1 MHVLEPAGGM
11 LAELL
16 DSKTTPV
23 AVTTRCRARIEVQ
36 DFEVMVICHSRER
49 VPYRFPL
56 PPKRPQSP
64 IKCSVNWRLCGRV
77 RCSNR

>member
-1 MHVLEPAGGM
+1 LSDDKASMHVLEPAGGM

-36 DFEVMVICHSRER
+36 DLEVMAWQA
-49 VPYRFPL
+49 L
-56 PPKRPQSP
+56 D
-64 IKCSVNWRLCGRV
+64 
-77 RCSNR
+77 